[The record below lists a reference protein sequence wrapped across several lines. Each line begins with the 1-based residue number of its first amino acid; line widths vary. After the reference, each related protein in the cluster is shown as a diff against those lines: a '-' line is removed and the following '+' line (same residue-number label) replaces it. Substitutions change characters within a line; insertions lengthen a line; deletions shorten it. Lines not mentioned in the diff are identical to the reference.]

1 MRINQRIA
9 KLQSNLS
16 AKERVISWMSQAH
29 EFATFTDYATY
40 CLTRP
45 DEEYPSYR
53 LARQA
58 SEAARKR
65 LRGRPPE
72 EIRQGVYQAK
82 KDTIYLFFVHAHL
95 NLKVE
100 QDREALQYRWISLME
115 KRKRLMSQRQPG
127 YRKRPAAQEPPGTN
141 GSAPSPRARKKSP
154 ASVRLQREL
163 ERWPQELH
171 EFLAHF
177 LSYREAARV
186 LSQRHFKGAELL
198 FPDSVALFSDVLEA
212 SRKLRDIYLDAVT
225 DDGASESE
233 EEFYQWLSYPQ
244 SAGNEGESVP
254 ADRRGSASPKTVTNP
269 AARAEAEELVT
280 RLVLLAKAWT
290 REALG
295 EVPEANHMV
304 DRPIA
309 HLQL

>member
-9 KLQSNLS
+9 KLESNLS
-16 AKERVISWMSQAH
+16 AKELVISWMSQAH
-29 EFATFTDYATY
+29 EFATFNDYTNY

-58 SEAARKR
+58 STAARKR

-72 EIRQGVYQAK
+72 EIRQGVCQAE
-82 KDTIYLFFVHAHL
+82 KDVIYLFYLHANL
-95 NLKVE
+95 NMKVE
-100 QDREALQYRWISLME
+100 QDMKALQYRWTSLE
-115 KRKRLMSQRQPG
+115 RKMRLLKAQKEQG
-127 YRKRPAAQEPPGTN
+127 NRKRPAAQGLPPGN
-141 GSAPSPRARKKSP
+141 GSTPSPQPKKESP

-163 ERWPQELH
+163 DCWPGELY

-186 LSQRHFKGAELL
+186 LSQRHFKGAQLL
-198 FPDSVALFSDVLEA
+198 FPNSVALFTDVLDA

-225 DDGASESE
+225 DDGASGLED
-233 EEFYQWLSYPQ
+233 EFYAWLSYPQ
-244 SAGNEGESVP
+244 SDGNEGESVR
-254 ADRRGSASPKTVTNP
+254 ADRRGAASPKTVTNP

-280 RLVLLAKAWT
+280 RLVLMAKAWT

-295 EVPEANHMV
+295 EVPEANHML